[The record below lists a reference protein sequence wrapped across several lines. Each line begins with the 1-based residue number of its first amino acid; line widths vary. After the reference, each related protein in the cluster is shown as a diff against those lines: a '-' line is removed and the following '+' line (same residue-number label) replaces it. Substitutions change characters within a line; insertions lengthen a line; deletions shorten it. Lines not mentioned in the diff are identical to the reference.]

1 MFKHKNPEIH
11 QEETDDLRTEKDL
24 KELKDKIEKSW
35 NEDFNSLTEKHYLS
49 DNEIEQIIE
58 YSNNNN
64 LEELKLNNLRNI
76 TDKQAKYLSKFKWT
90 VLWLDWLTEASDKQ
104 IKKLS
109 KFEWHELRLDWL
121 KNLNDKQASYLS
133 ESCRRLFIG
142 WVKTITD
149 TQLNKLIIN
158 KWYEHLELSW
168 IEKIIDPQIDI
179 LLNFEWNRICLCE
192 NSLTEEQKTILRN
205 KLWEKLILTWKS
217 LDPLNT
223 N

>member
-90 VLWLDWLTEASDKQ
+90 VLWLDWLTEVSNKQ